1 MDKQIITIDGPSGSG
16 KTTIG
21 KLLAKDLNLTFFS
34 SGAVYRVITKHYL
47 DTKTINFENLDIVS
61 TDPIEFKIDTKH
73 YYEEDLYSPEINK
86 KSSELAQQLEI
97 RIIVENILKFIYES
111 SKNGLVIEGRDM
123 GSVVFPKSKNKIY
136 LDSSK
141 TLRSK
146 RRMSQSNNIETEE
159 DLANRDQRDS
169 SREHSPLVIPD
180 GAIVIENNDV
190 TIEQVLVKIKE
201 SLVLQ

>member
-1 MDKQIITIDGPSGSG
+1 MDKLIITIDGPSGSG

-34 SGAVYRVITKHYL
+34 SGALYRVITKHYL
-47 DTKTINFENLDIVS
+47 ETKTLNFENLDIVS
-61 TDPIEFKIDTKH
+61 TDPIEFQIDKKH
-73 YYEEDLYSPEINK
+73 YVEGDLYSPEINE

-97 RIIVENILKFIYES
+97 RTIVGNILKFIYES

-123 GSVVFPKSKNKIY
+123 GSVVFPNSTNKIY

-141 TLRSK
+141 KLRSK

-159 DLANRDQRDS
+159 DINNRDQRDLN
-169 SREHSPLVIPD
+169 REHSPLIIPD
-180 GAIVIENNDV
+180 GAIVIENNNV
-190 TIEQVLVKIKE
+190 TINEVLDKIKE
-201 SLVLQ
+201 NLKLL

>member
-159 DLANRDQRDS
+159 DLTNRDQRDS

-180 GAIVIENNDV
+180 GAIVIENNEV

>member
-47 DTKTINFENLDIVS
+47 DTKTLNFENLDIVS
-61 TDPIEFKIDTKH
+61 ADPLEFKIDTKH

-136 LDSSK
+136 LDSPK

-159 DLANRDQRDS
+159 DLTNRDQRDS

-180 GAIVIENNDV
+180 GAIVIENNNI
-190 TIEQVLVKIKE
+190 TINEVVDKIKE
-201 SLVLQ
+201 SLKLP

>member
-1 MDKQIITIDGPSGSG
+1 
-16 KTTIG
+16 
-21 KLLAKDLNLTFFS
+21 
-34 SGAVYRVITKHYL
+34 
-47 DTKTINFENLDIVS
+47 
-61 TDPIEFKIDTKH
+61 
-73 YYEEDLYSPEINK
+73 
-86 KSSELAQQLEI
+86 
-97 RIIVENILKFIYES
+97 
-111 SKNGLVIEGRDM
+111 M

-190 TIEQVLVKIKE
+190 TIGQVLVKIKE

>member
-1 MDKQIITIDGPSGSG
+1 MDKLIITIDGPSGSG

-21 KLLAKDLNLTFFS
+21 KLLAKDSNLTFFS
-34 SGAVYRVITKHYL
+34 SGALYRVITKHYL
-47 DTKTINFENLDIVS
+47 ETKTLNFENLDIVS
-61 TDPIEFKIDTKH
+61 TDPIEFQIDTK
-73 YYEEDLYSPEINK
+73 YYVEGDLYSPEINE

-97 RIIVENILKFIYES
+97 RTIVENILKFIYDS

-123 GSVVFPKSKNKIY
+123 GSVVFPNSRNKIY

-141 TLRSK
+141 KLRSK

-159 DLANRDQRDS
+159 DIAHRDQRDS
-169 SREHSPLVIPD
+169 NREHSPLIIPD

-190 TIEQVLVKIKE
+190 TINEVLDKIKE
-201 SLVLQ
+201 NLKLP

>member
-47 DTKTINFENLDIVS
+47 DTKTLNFENLDIVS

-159 DLANRDQRDS
+159 DLTNRDQRDS
-169 SREHSPLVIPD
+169 NREHSPLVIPD
-180 GAIVIENNDV
+180 GAIVIENNEV

>member
-111 SKNGLVIEGRDM
+111 SKKGLVIEGRDM

-190 TIEQVLVKIKE
+190 TIGQVLVKIKE

>member
-47 DTKTINFENLDIVS
+47 DTKTLNFENLDIVS
-61 TDPIEFKIDTKH
+61 ADPLEFKIDTKH

-136 LDSSK
+136 LDSPK

-159 DLANRDQRDS
+159 DLTNRDQRDS

-190 TIEQVLVKIKE
+190 TIGQVLVKIKE

>member
-1 MDKQIITIDGPSGSG
+1 MSFGCSE
-16 KTTIG
+16 
-21 KLLAKDLNLTFFS
+21 TFFS

-47 DTKTINFENLDIVS
+47 ETKTLNFENLDILS
-61 TDPIEFKIDTKH
+61 TDPIEFQIDKKH
-73 YYEEDLYSPEINK
+73 YFEEDLYSPEINE

-97 RIIVENILKFIYES
+97 RTIVENILKFIYDS
-111 SKNGLVIEGRDM
+111 SRNGLVIEGRDM
-123 GSVVFPKSKNKIY
+123 GSVVFPNSKNKIY

-141 TLRSK
+141 KLRSK

-159 DLANRDQRDS
+159 DLTNRDQRDS

-190 TIEQVLVKIKE
+190 TIDEVVNKIKE
-201 SLVLQ
+201 NLRLP

>member
-47 DTKTINFENLDIVS
+47 DTKTLNFENLDIVS
-61 TDPIEFKIDTKH
+61 ADPLEFKIDTKH

-136 LDSSK
+136 LDSPK

-159 DLANRDQRDS
+159 DLTNRDQRDS

-190 TIEQVLVKIKE
+190 TIEQVLIKIKE
-201 SLVLQ
+201 NLVLQ

>member
-73 YYEEDLYSPEINK
+73 YYEENLYSPEINK

-136 LDSSK
+136 LNSSK

-159 DLANRDQRDS
+159 DLTNRDQRDS

>member
-1 MDKQIITIDGPSGSG
+1 MDKLIITIDGPSGSG

-34 SGAVYRVITKHYL
+34 SGALYRVITKHYL
-47 DTKTINFENLDIVS
+47 ETKTLNFENLDIVS
-61 TDPIEFKIDTKH
+61 TDPIEFQIDTK
-73 YYEEDLYSPEINK
+73 YYVEGDLYSPEINE

-97 RIIVENILKFIYES
+97 RTIVENILKFIYDS

-123 GSVVFPKSKNKIY
+123 GSVVFPNSRNKIY

-141 TLRSK
+141 KLRSK

-159 DLANRDQRDS
+159 DINNRDQRDS
-169 SREHSPLVIPD
+169 NREHSPLVIPD
-180 GAIVIENNDV
+180 GAIVVENNDI
-190 TIEQVLVKIKE
+190 TINEVLDKIKE
-201 SLVLQ
+201 SLKLP

>member
-1 MDKQIITIDGPSGSG
+1 MDKLIITIDGPSGSG

-34 SGAVYRVITKHYL
+34 SGALYRVITKHYL
-47 DTKTINFENLDIVS
+47 ETKTLNFENLDIVS

-73 YYEEDLYSPEINK
+73 YVEGDLYSPEINK

-97 RIIVENILKFIYES
+97 RTIVENILKFIYNS

-123 GSVVFPKSKNKIY
+123 GSVVFPNSRNKIY

-141 TLRSK
+141 KLRSK

-159 DLANRDQRDS
+159 DINNRDQRDS
-169 SREHSPLVIPD
+169 NREHSPLVIPD
-180 GAIVIENNDV
+180 GAIVVENNNI
-190 TIEQVLVKIKE
+190 TINEVLDKIKE
-201 SLVLQ
+201 SLKLQ

>member
-1 MDKQIITIDGPSGSG
+1 MDKLIITIDGPSGSG

-34 SGAVYRVITKHYL
+34 SGALYRVITKHYL
-47 DTKTINFENLDIVS
+47 ETKTLNFQNLDIVS
-61 TDPIEFKIDTKH
+61 TDPIEFQIDKKH
-73 YYEEDLYSPEINK
+73 YVEGDLYSPEINE

-97 RIIVENILKFIYES
+97 RTIVGNILKFIYES

-123 GSVVFPKSKNKIY
+123 GSVVFPNSTNKIY

-141 TLRSK
+141 KLRSK

-159 DLANRDQRDS
+159 DIDNRDQRDLN
-169 SREHSPLVIPD
+169 REHSPLIIPD
-180 GAIVIENNDV
+180 GAIVIENNNV
-190 TIEQVLVKIKE
+190 TINEVLDKIKE
-201 SLVLQ
+201 NLKLL

>member
-1 MDKQIITIDGPSGSG
+1 MNKQIITIDGPSGSG

-47 DTKTINFENLDIVS
+47 ETKTLNFENLDILS

-73 YYEEDLYSPEINK
+73 YFEEDLYSPEINE
-86 KSSELAQQLEI
+86 KSSELSQQLEI
-97 RIIVENILKFIYES
+97 RSIVENILKFIYDS
-111 SKNGLVIEGRDM
+111 SRNGLVVEGRDM

-141 TLRSK
+141 DLRSK
-146 RRMSQSNNIETEE
+146 RRLSQSNNIETEE
-159 DLANRDQRDS
+159 NLTIRDQRDLN
-169 SREHSPLVIPD
+169 REHSPLVIPD
-180 GAIVIENNDV
+180 GAIVIENNNV
-190 TIEQVLVKIKE
+190 TIDEVLAKIKE
-201 SLVLQ
+201 SLELP

>member
-1 MDKQIITIDGPSGSG
+1 
-16 KTTIG
+16 
-21 KLLAKDLNLTFFS
+21 LLAKDLNLTFFS

-61 TDPIEFKIDTKH
+61 TDPLEFKIDTKH

-159 DLANRDQRDS
+159 DLTNRDQRDS

-190 TIEQVLVKIKE
+190 TIEQVLIKIKE
-201 SLVLQ
+201 NLVLQ

>member
-47 DTKTINFENLDIVS
+47 DTKTINFENLNIVS

-159 DLANRDQRDS
+159 DLTNRDQRDS

-190 TIEQVLVKIKE
+190 TIGQVLVKIKE

>member
-73 YYEEDLYSPEINK
+73 YYEENLYSPEINK

-159 DLANRDQRDS
+159 DLTNRDQRDS

>member
-1 MDKQIITIDGPSGSG
+1 
-16 KTTIG
+16 
-21 KLLAKDLNLTFFS
+21 
-34 SGAVYRVITKHYL
+34 
-47 DTKTINFENLDIVS
+47 
-61 TDPIEFKIDTKH
+61 
-73 YYEEDLYSPEINK
+73 
-86 KSSELAQQLEI
+86 
-97 RIIVENILKFIYES
+97 
-111 SKNGLVIEGRDM
+111 M

-136 LDSSK
+136 LDSPK

-159 DLANRDQRDS
+159 DLTNRDQRDS

-190 TIEQVLVKIKE
+190 TIEQVLIKIKE

>member
-73 YYEEDLYSPEINK
+73 YYEEDLYTPEINK

-159 DLANRDQRDS
+159 DLTNRDQRDS
-169 SREHSPLVIPD
+169 NREHSPLVIPD
-180 GAIVIENNDV
+180 GAIVIENNEV

>member
-1 MDKQIITIDGPSGSG
+1 MDKLIITIDGPSGSG

-34 SGAVYRVITKHYL
+34 SGALYRVITKHYL
-47 DTKTINFENLDIVS
+47 ETKTLNFENLDIVS
-61 TDPIEFKIDTKH
+61 TDPIEFQIDSKH
-73 YYEEDLYSPEINK
+73 YVEGDLYSPEINE

-97 RIIVENILKFIYES
+97 RTIVGNILKFIYES

-123 GSVVFPKSKNKIY
+123 GSVVFPNSTNKIY

-141 TLRSK
+141 KLRSK

-159 DLANRDQRDS
+159 DINNRDQRDS
-169 SREHSPLVIPD
+169 NREHSPLVIPD
-180 GAIVIENNDV
+180 GAIVVENNNI
-190 TIEQVLVKIKE
+190 TINEVLDKIKE
-201 SLVLQ
+201 SLKLP

>member
-1 MDKQIITIDGPSGSG
+1 MDKLIITIDGPSGSG

-34 SGAVYRVITKHYL
+34 SGALYRVITKHYL
-47 DTKTINFENLDIVS
+47 ETKTLNFENLDIVS

-73 YYEEDLYSPEINK
+73 YVEGDLYSPEINK

-97 RIIVENILKFIYES
+97 RTIVENILKFIYNS

-123 GSVVFPKSKNKIY
+123 GSVVFPNSRNKIY

-141 TLRSK
+141 KLRSK

-159 DLANRDQRDS
+159 DINNRDQRDS
-169 SREHSPLVIPD
+169 NREHSPLVIPD
-180 GAIVIENNDV
+180 GAIVVENNNI
-190 TIEQVLVKIKE
+190 TINEVLDKIKE
-201 SLVLQ
+201 SLKLP

>member
-47 DTKTINFENLDIVS
+47 DTKTLNFENLDIVS
-61 TDPIEFKIDTKH
+61 ADPLEFKIDTKH
-73 YYEEDLYSPEINK
+73 YYEEDLYSTEINK

-159 DLANRDQRDS
+159 DLTNRDQRDS

-190 TIEQVLVKIKE
+190 TIGQVLVKIKE

>member
-47 DTKTINFENLDIVS
+47 DTKTLNFENLDIVS
-61 TDPIEFKIDTKH
+61 ADPLEFKIDTKH
-73 YYEEDLYSPEINK
+73 YYEEDLYSTEINK

-136 LDSSK
+136 LDSPK
-141 TLRSK
+141 TLRSIS
-146 RRMSQSNNIETEE
+146 RMSQSNNIETEE
-159 DLANRDQRDS
+159 DLTNRDQRDS

-190 TIEQVLVKIKE
+190 TIEQVLIKIKE
-201 SLVLQ
+201 NLVLQ

>member
-1 MDKQIITIDGPSGSG
+1 MDKLIITIDGPSGSG

-34 SGAVYRVITKHYL
+34 SGSLYRVITKHYL
-47 DTKTINFENLDIVS
+47 ETKTLNFENLDIVS
-61 TDPIEFKIDTKH
+61 TDPIEFQIDTK
-73 YYEEDLYSPEINK
+73 YYVEGDLYSPEINE

-97 RIIVENILKFIYES
+97 RTIVENILKFIYDS

-123 GSVVFPKSKNKIY
+123 GSVVFPNSRNKIY

-141 TLRSK
+141 KLRSK

-159 DLANRDQRDS
+159 DIDNRDQRDS
-169 SREHSPLVIPD
+169 NREHSPLVIPD
-180 GAIVIENNDV
+180 GAIVIENNNV
-190 TIEQVLVKIKE
+190 TINEVLDKIKE
-201 SLVLQ
+201 SLKLQ

>member
-1 MDKQIITIDGPSGSG
+1 MDKLIITIDGPSGSG

-34 SGAVYRVITKHYL
+34 SGALYRVITKHYL
-47 DTKTINFENLDIVS
+47 ETKTLNFENLDIVS
-61 TDPIEFKIDTKH
+61 TDPIEFQIDTK
-73 YYEEDLYSPEINK
+73 YYVEGDLYSPEINE

-97 RIIVENILKFIYES
+97 RTIVENILQFIYNS

-123 GSVVFPKSKNKIY
+123 GSVVFPNSRNKIY

-141 TLRSK
+141 KLRSK

-159 DLANRDQRDS
+159 DIAHRDQRDS
-169 SREHSPLVIPD
+169 NREHSPLIIPD

-190 TIEQVLVKIKE
+190 TINEVLDKIKE
-201 SLVLQ
+201 NLKLP

>member
-1 MDKQIITIDGPSGSG
+1 
-16 KTTIG
+16 
-21 KLLAKDLNLTFFS
+21 
-34 SGAVYRVITKHYL
+34 
-47 DTKTINFENLDIVS
+47 
-61 TDPIEFKIDTKH
+61 
-73 YYEEDLYSPEINK
+73 
-86 KSSELAQQLEI
+86 
-97 RIIVENILKFIYES
+97 
-111 SKNGLVIEGRDM
+111 VIEGRDM

-159 DLANRDQRDS
+159 DLTNRDQRDS
-169 SREHSPLVIPD
+169 NREHSPLVIPD
-180 GAIVIENNDV
+180 GAIVIENNEV

>member
-73 YYEEDLYSPEINK
+73 YYEENLYSPEINK

-159 DLANRDQRDS
+159 DLTNRDQRDS

-190 TIEQVLVKIKE
+190 TIGQVLVKIKE

>member
-73 YYEEDLYSPEINK
+73 YYEEDLYSTEINK

-159 DLANRDQRDS
+159 DLTNRDQRDS

-190 TIEQVLVKIKE
+190 TIGQVLVKIKE